1 MMNRELHTRQQHPA
15 NTRPQQHSILRRSVI
30 PKWACEGEKGR
41 ECFFLGHSSYS
52 ITYAD
57 KVLICSCLK
66 SESKRNFLMIF
77 LKLHKMHFIE
87 Y

>member
-15 NTRPQQHSILRRSVI
+15 NSTTATTHPSSQCGGENGWSIAPFVQ
-30 PKWACEGEKGR
+30 GR
-41 ECFFLGHSSYS
+41 
-52 ITYAD
+52 ITLAN
-57 KVLICSCLK
+57 KVFICSCLK